1 MTNIHTCSYHCSRP
15 ECIKAQRDQ
24 MREWIFNVLGHD
36 KFTEMMMYKPEP
48 KK

>member
-1 MTNIHTCSYHCSRP
+1 MNEIHTCSYHCSRP

-24 MREWIFNVLGHD
+24 MRDYIYNVLGNE
-36 KFTEMMMYKPEP
+36 KFTEMMVYKKEE